1 MEETPRDSIKFVLA
15 TFDDGKNNHYYDSTF
30 NLRVPFKP
38 NRNGVYRF
46 EMNEVFFKNNE
57 PTLRKDVDWYE
68 VNIHMN
74 PKKDAA
80 TGKYVEGDV
89 YKVRYTVT
97 RDIYSYPDAKNYEK
111 LLDVMRGKFYNS
123 NTDRNPD
130 KITAADSYLRRTPI
144 AQLDKK
150 FSTSIKLYASQDG
163 TFTGKDEDKEYD
175 KNIGF
180 KTCMR
185 MEITIKEQGTHG
197 AGDPQISD
205 VHHISLTYSSNFCYL
220 FNSLRAD
227 YIGTP
232 TKASTAN
239 QKAANFD
246 FYNLRTCGAYIY
258 IVDTNVNADVKTYNA
273 NNQAYNIVAYTYNYS
288 DVHNT
293 PVQCQSTMTGTVAD
307 LSNFRIRVLNDQ
319 WELVPIL
326 EPVSVLCTISNSD

>member
-74 PKKDAA
+74 DDK
-80 TGKYVEGDV
+80 V

-97 RDIYSYPDAKNYEK
+97 RDIYSYPDTKNFEK
-111 LLDVMRGKFYNS
+111 LLDVMRGKYYNED
-123 NTDRNPD
+123 TDRSSD

-144 AQLDKK
+144 ADLDKK
-150 FSTSIKLYASQDG
+150 FSTSIKLYGSYDG
-163 TFTGKDEDKEYD
+163 TFTGKDSVTGKYEKEEYIT
-175 KNIGF
+175 NTGF

-185 MEITIKEQGTHG
+185 MEITIEEE
-197 AGDPQISD
+197 GDHTDTDKTPQISN

-232 TKASTAN
+232 TKASAAN

>member
-74 PKKDAA
+74 PKLNAT
-80 TGKYVEGDV
+80 TGKYVEDV

-97 RDIYSYPDAKNYEK
+97 RDIYSYSKAENFHK

-123 NTDRNPD
+123 NVDRTGTISKD
-130 KITAADSYLRRTPI
+130 KAYLRRTPI
-144 AQLDKK
+144 ADLDKK
-150 FSTSIKLYASQDG
+150 FTTSIELFGSEDG
-163 TFTGKDEDKEYD
+163 SFTGIGENNQYSDDT
-175 KNIGF
+175 GF

-185 MEITIKEQGTHG
+185 MKITILEQGTHG
-197 AGDPQISD
+197 ADDPKITD

-220 FNSLRAD
+220 FNSLRTD
-227 YIGTP
+227 YIGASI
-232 TKASTAN
+232 KASATN

-246 FYNLRTCGAYIY
+246 FYNLRINGAYIY
-258 IVDTNVNADVKTYNA
+258 VADTNVNADVKTYNA

-307 LSNFRIRVLNDQ
+307 LSNFRIRILNDQ

-326 EPVSVLCTISNSD
+326 EPVSVLFTISNSD

>member
-1 MEETPRDSIKFVLA
+1 MEEGNTPPVKFVLA

-74 PKKDAA
+74 N
-80 TGKYVEGDV
+80 GDV
-89 YKVRYTVT
+89 YKVRYTIT
-97 RDIYSYPDAKNYEK
+97 RDIYSYPDAPNYKK
-111 LLDVMRGKFYNS
+111 LLEVMRGKFYNS
-123 NTDRNPD
+123 DADRSSNTQ
-130 KITAADSYLRRTPI
+130 TAQNSYLRRTPI
-144 AQLDKK
+144 ADLDKK
-150 FSTSIKLYASQDG
+150 FWASIKLYGSEDG
-163 TFTGKDEDKEYD
+163 SFTGTGENNEYSSD
-175 KNIGF
+175 VGF

-185 MEITIKEQGTHG
+185 MQVYIGQQGTHG
-197 AGDPQISD
+197 ADDPKITD

-227 YIGTP
+227 YIGTSV
-232 TKASTAN
+232 KASAAN
-239 QKAANFD
+239 QRAANFD
-246 FYNLRTCGAYIY
+246 FYNLRISGAYIY
-258 IVDTNVNADVKTYNA
+258 VADTNVNADVKTYNA
-273 NNQAYNIVAYTYNYS
+273 NNQAYNILAYTYNYS
-288 DVHNT
+288 SIHNS

-307 LSNFRIRVLNDQ
+307 LSNFRIRILNDQ

-326 EPVSVLCTISNSD
+326 EPVSVLFTISNSD